1 MTGAS
6 QLNNVSRTRSVVGAD
21 LGYQEPGVY
30 GLATARQYA
39 DLAAAGMIRFFHDK
53 LLNPQITHTCRR

>member
-30 GLATARQYA
+30 GLATARQ
-39 DLAAAGMIRFFHDK
+39 
-53 LLNPQITHTCRR
+53 